1 MSMRPFSETI
11 TTPAEADALIARYFE
26 TGDEAVFGQMIR
38 AMTNEQDEGV
48 FAIMRGSDNDMSP
61 FDKALYLLR
70 KAGLLTMDQSLALI
84 DRLQRGR
91 KAVAAE

>member
-26 TGDEAVFGQMIR
+26 TGDEAVFGPMIR

-70 KAGLLTMDQSLALI
+70 EAGLQTRDQSIALI
-84 DRLQRGR
+84 YRLHNGR
-91 KAVAAE
+91 KTVAAE